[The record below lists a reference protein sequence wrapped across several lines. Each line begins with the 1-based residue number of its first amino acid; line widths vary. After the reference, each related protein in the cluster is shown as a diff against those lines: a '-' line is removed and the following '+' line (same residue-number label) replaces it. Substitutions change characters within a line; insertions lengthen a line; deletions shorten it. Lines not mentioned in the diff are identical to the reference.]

1 MTGGVGLTG
10 NIFLNQRKNYK
21 LEDQMLV
28 RATQAVPSS
37 NGKEFEKMVKSVKKL
52 I

>member
-10 NIFLNQRKNYK
+10 NIFLNQRKSYK
-21 LEDQMLV
+21 LVDRMLV
-28 RATQAVPSS
+28 REIQAVHLS
-37 NGKEFEKMVKSVKKL
+37 NGKQFKNMEKSVKKL

>member
-21 LEDQMLV
+21 LEDRMLV
-28 RATQAVPSS
+28 RATQAVHSS